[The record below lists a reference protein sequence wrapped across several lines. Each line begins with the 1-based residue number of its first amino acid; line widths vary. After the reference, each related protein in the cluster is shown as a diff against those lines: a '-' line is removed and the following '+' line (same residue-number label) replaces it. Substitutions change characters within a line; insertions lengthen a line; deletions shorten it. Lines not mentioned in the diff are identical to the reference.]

1 MLVSAA
7 VFAQKIS
14 GTVRDSKGEPVI
26 GAVVMVEGDTA
37 TGSITD
43 VDGKYN
49 MVLPKGK
56 DFSLVASCI
65 GFKTSTQKTGGRAV
79 VDFVLE
85 EDKLL
90 LDEVVVVGYGS
101 MRKSDLTG
109 SVASV
114 KIDEDEAGRSTSL
127 DQMLQGRASG
137 VQVLSNNAS
146 PDAGVSIRIRGLG
159 TFEGGSEPL
168 YVVDGII
175 INGASSSVNQ
185 MSAGGTENSSNEEI
199 NGLMGINPQ
208 DIANI
213 EILKDA
219 SATAIYGS
227 LGANGVVLITT
238 KVAGKEK
245 PTVSFN
251 TGVSVS
257 TVSNHIPM
265 LTFDEYCDYLSARGR
280 SLSSLFENPETRTGL
295 KVQPVDWQKY
305 TLRPA
310 VSQRYYLS
318 VSGRPKTLSY
328 LMSLGYNDN
337 QGIMKNS
344 GSKQL
349 TLRLNLDKTIGK
361 KLTIGTKTG
370 FGFIKSDLT
379 SSANAKVSGSA
390 SSLTRSLLLYRPYM
404 SLDKDEDEDQ
414 IDPEE
419 EEVSSGPDRWLKHFT
434 NTREEFRVTPSLYLD
449 WKILKW
455 LSFKSTIGADY
466 RNTEIQKFK
475 ANKISTQNGSFAS
488 VSETERLR
496 YNWDNVL
503 NFHHK
508 FFGGHT
514 LNATLGASISKSI
527 SVSNMSEAWRIQQ
540 DRVGFPS
547 INSGV
552 APYTNLQHDVTQYS
566 LASFIARAI
575 YNYKDRYVLTATY
588 RLDGSSRFQGSNKW
602 ASFPSFAF
610 AWRASSEPWFKVDFI
625 ETAKLRLGWGQVGNQ
640 AIPSYRT
647 MSNYSGGVIGDHT
660 PGNASMTQVA
670 IYNSN
675 IANRNLRWETTQQLN
690 AGIDLGF
697 FKGRLTFSMDLYDK
711 QTKDLLQS
719 KNIALSSG
727 FSTMYVNQG
736 NVLNRGIELSLDA
749 VPVKIGD
756 FEWSLGGNISF
767 NRGRITYIGDG
778 IERKEI
784 YLTPDNKQTCNFF
797 WGETIRSST
806 SNIAVLNIF
815 IEGQPMG
822 QFYGFKALGVVQ
834 EGEDWPGV
842 ASSGGKAKPGDVKYM
857 DINGNGVIDDDDR
870 TIIGNPNPDFTYGF
884 NTSLS
889 WKGLTVTAS
898 FNGSFGNDVYNA
910 NNFTEYNT
918 SKSGSRPYNVRRE
931 AFFEAWSPTHTNTVF
946 PRLEYTD
953 DFISDRYV
961 DNGSYLRLANLSIR
975 YDFRFRNK
983 NLFIKGVGA
992 GVSAGNLFVVTKYGG
1007 WDPEVNSFGSDL
1019 KRMGVD
1025 MGSYPNSRSF
1035 SLDLKFT
1042 F

>member
-1 MLVSAA
+1 MLVSAVA
-7 VFAQKIS
+7 FAQKVS
-14 GTVRDSKGEPVI
+14 GTIRDSKGEPVI
-26 GAVVMVEGDTA
+26 GAVVMVA
-37 TGSITD
+37 GSTTVACMTD
-43 VDGKYN
+43 VDGKYT
-49 MVLPKGK
+49 LDIPKGNNI
-56 DFSLVASCI
+56 SLVATCI
-65 GFKTSTQKTGGRAV
+65 GFKSSTQDVGGRAV
-79 VDFVLE
+79 VDFILE
-85 EDKLL
+85 EDNLL
-90 LDEVVVVGYGS
+90 LEEVVVVGYGS

-114 KIDEDEAGRSTSL
+114 KIDEDEAGRSSSL

-146 PDAGVSIRIRGLG
+146 PDAGVSIRVRGLG

-168 YVVDGII
+168 YVVDGVI

-208 DIANI
+208 DVANI

-238 KVAGKEK
+238 KMAGKEK
-245 PTVSFN
+245 PTVNFN
-251 TGVSVS
+251 AGVSVS

-265 LTFDEYCDYLSARGR
+265 LTFDEYCDYLAARGR
-280 SLSSLFENPETRTGL
+280 SLSAIYENPETRTGL
-295 KVQPVDWQKY
+295 KVQPVDWQDY

-328 LMSLGYNDN
+328 MMSLGYNDN
-337 QGIMKNS
+337 QGIVKNS

-349 TLRLNLDKTIGK
+349 TLRLNLDKSIGK
-361 KLTIGTKTG
+361 KLKIGTKTG
-370 FGFIKSDLT
+370 LGFIKSDLT
-379 SSANAKVSGSA
+379 SSANANVSGSA

-404 SLDKDEDEDQ
+404 TLDKKEDDQ
-414 IDPEE
+414 IYSEE
-419 EEVSSGPDRWLKHFT
+419 EEASSGPDRWLKNFT
-434 NTREEFRVTPSLYLD
+434 NTREEFRVTPSLYVD

-455 LSFKSTIGADY
+455 MSFKSTVGADY

-475 ANKISTQNGSFAS
+475 ANKISRQNGSFAS
-488 VSETERLR
+488 VNETERLR

-503 NFHHK
+503 SFNHK
-508 FFGGHT
+508 FVGAHT
-514 LNATLGASISKSI
+514 LNAILGASISRSRTI
-527 SVSNMSEAWRIQQ
+527 SNMSEAWRIQQ
-540 DRVGFPS
+540 DRAGFAS

-552 APYTNLQHDVTQYS
+552 APYTNLQHDVTEYS
-566 LASFIARAI
+566 LASFIARAV
-575 YNYKDRYVLTATY
+575 YNYKDRYVVTATY

-610 AWRASSEPWFKVDFI
+610 AWRVSSEPWFNVDFI
-625 ETAKLRLGWGQVGNQ
+625 EMAKVRLGWGQVGNQ

-647 MSNYSGGVIGDHT
+647 MPNYAGGVIGDHT

-675 IANRNLRWETTQQLN
+675 IANKNLRWETTQQLN
-690 AGIDLGF
+690 AGIDIGF

-736 NVLNRGIELSLDA
+736 NVLNRGIELTLDS
-749 VPVKIGD
+749 VPVRVGD

-767 NRGRITYIGDG
+767 NKGRITYIGEG
-778 IERKEI
+778 IEKKDI
-784 YLTPDNKQTCNFF
+784 YLTPDNMQTCNFF
-797 WGETIRSST
+797 WGETVRSST

-822 QFYGFKALGVVQ
+822 LFYGFKTLGIVQ

-857 DINGNGVIDDDDR
+857 DINKNGIIDDDDR
-870 TIIGNPNPDFTYGF
+870 TVIGDPNPVFTYGF

-889 WKGLTVTAS
+889 WKGLTLTAS
-898 FNGSFGNDVYNA
+898 FNGTFGNKIYNA

-931 AFFEAWSPTHTNTVF
+931 AFVEAWSPNHTDTVF
-946 PRLEYTD
+946 PRLEYSD

-961 DNGSYLRLANLSIR
+961 DDGSYLRLANLSIR
-975 YDFRFRNK
+975 YDFRFK
-983 NLFIKGVGA
+983 KKKLFIKGLGA
-992 GVSAGNLFVVTKYGG
+992 GLSAGNLFVVTKYGG
-1007 WDPEVNSFGSDL
+1007 WDPEVNSFGSNI